1 MSSWLKSITNF
12 GVWTRLLLSFHA
24 LKEGVSMHEKTG
36 DKFEPLAIFMTNFE
50 IQNCQ
55 RTFSVFNARFRLQ
68 ACLPLAGFDFQLKER
83 SLFNEENLLK
93 VIFFF
98 KHNSFYTEPQLAYR
112 SDFFIPIHP
121 KIGG

>member
-55 RTFSVFNARFRLQ
+55 RTFLDFYARFRID
-68 ACLPLAGFDFQLKER
+68 CLLADFDYR
-83 SLFNEENLLK
+83 LK
-93 VIFFF
+93 VRFFF
-98 KHNSFYTEPQLAYR
+98 LRRILFCVIRTET
-112 SDFFIPIHP
+112 
-121 KIGG
+121 